1 MAKLTLSDDTVASLR
16 VNGAQAH
23 TEFFDAD
30 VPGLFVDVQ
39 RGGRKTFRV
48 RHSVAGRIKVKTLGD
63 TGQISLAKARAIA
76 VELRGW
82 QCVAVQPV
90 AFPLHCC

>member
-30 VPGLFVDVQ
+30 VPGCSLMFSAVD
-39 RGGRKTFRV
+39 
-48 RHSVAGRIKVKTLGD
+48 
-63 TGQISLAKARAIA
+63 AKPSA
-76 VELRGW
+76 
-82 QCVAVQPV
+82 
-90 AFPLHCC
+90 